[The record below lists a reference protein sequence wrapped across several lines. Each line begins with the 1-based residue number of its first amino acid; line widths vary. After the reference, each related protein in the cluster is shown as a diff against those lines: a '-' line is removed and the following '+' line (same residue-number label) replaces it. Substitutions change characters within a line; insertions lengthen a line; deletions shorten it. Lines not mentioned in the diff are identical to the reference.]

1 MAVAMGGS
9 AQLLVDEFNM
19 HQFARSFQVD
29 PNIDMHD
36 TSVLGTTSRSKTTG
50 LRHATASGEFF
61 YDDTADS
68 GSYDVLKA
76 RYGSATPSIVTFAPQ
91 GFAVGSR
98 TLQLYTHELGF
109 NPRQVVDDLIR
120 MNLSLEAAEDAVD
133 FGVSLHAFGAETGTG
148 NGTAVDNAASS
159 ANGGVAH
166 LHVSAI
172 AGAAPSVVI
181 KVQHSTD
188 NVTFGDLAGATF
200 TAATAATKQRL
211 EVAAGVTV
219 NRYLRGVTTFGGT
232 TTSITFQLSFARR

>member
-1 MAVAMGGS
+1 MAVALGQS
-9 AQLLVDEFNM
+9 AQLMIDEFNM

-36 TSVLGTTSRSKTTG
+36 SSVLGTTSRSKTTG
-50 LRHATASGEFF
+50 LKHATASGEFF
-61 YDDTADS
+61 YDDTATS

-91 GFAVGSR
+91 GLAVGSR
-98 TLQLYTHELGF
+98 TLQLYTHQLGF
-109 NPRQVVDDLIR
+109 NPQQVVDDLIR
-120 MNLSLEAAEDAVD
+120 LNISFESAEDAVD
-133 FGVSLHAFGAETGTG
+133 FGVSLHALGAETGTA
-148 NGTAVDNAASS
+148 NGTSVDNATSS

-166 LHVSAI
+166 LHVTAI

-188 NVTFGDLAGATF
+188 DSAWGDLTGAAF

-211 EVAAGVTV
+211 EVAAGTTV
-219 NRYLRGVTTFGGT
+219 NRYLRGVATFGGT